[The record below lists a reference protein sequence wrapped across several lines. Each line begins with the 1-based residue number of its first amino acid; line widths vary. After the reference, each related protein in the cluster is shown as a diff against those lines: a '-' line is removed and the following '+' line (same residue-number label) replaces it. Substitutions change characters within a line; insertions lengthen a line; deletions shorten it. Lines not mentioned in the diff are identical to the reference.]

1 MKDAKTAIVALA
13 EANLGLE
20 LSNEIPRCVALLRQ
34 WADRLEAR
42 GVSLNKSLAETQ
54 DMIQYAASQLEKME
68 GCSREDSSVFRT
80 ACSSLKVSCNS
91 LARTLKDV
99 KQESSAA
106 QTDLSP
112 PEKLEEGLLRAE
124 DAGDQLT
131 KLSEVFRERLRA
143 CDFSEHERRS
153 SKAKKSDQEKR
164 QRSPTRRSAA

>member
-20 LSNEIPRCVALLRQ
+20 LSRELPRCAVLLRQ

-42 GVSLNKSLAETQ
+42 GESLSRCLAETQ

-68 GCSREDSSVFRT
+68 GCSSEDSSVFRT
-80 ACSSLKVSCNS
+80 ACGSLKVSCSS
-91 LARTLKDV
+91 LAKTLKDV

-106 QTDLSP
+106 QTDLAP
-112 PEKLEEGLLRAE
+112 PEKLEEGLLRAD

-131 KLSEVFRERLRA
+131 KLSEIFRERFKA
-143 CDFSEHERRS
+143 CDFSEHERRPG
-153 SKAKKSDQEKR
+153 KAKKSDQEKR
-164 QRSPTRRSAA
+164 PRSPMRRSAE